1 MGKFDR
7 FFTNES
13 GPAVTKPRR
22 GRDGGND
29 IYGLPDGNWISKGVY
44 RIEYS
49 YRLGDT
55 YGNFPLLAPET
66 MRVMRRVGA
75 RGGIVFLDLE
85 TTGLSGGAGT
95 YAFLCGLGMTSG
107 DFFNV
112 TQYFLKSPAYEAEW
126 LLAIDSDIPACST
139 LATYNGLT
147 FDIPILLT
155 RHVMTRTSARWES
168 SPHIDLLHFSRRLYR
183 GYLESCAL
191 GKIERHVLGARR
203 SAEDV
208 PGYLIP
214 ELYRQYLGSGDASIL
229 GGVFYHNRLDIASLA
244 SLYCHVARILEG
256 TSGSG
261 RELLRAGDFWRDRGF
276 VGDAVRLWEMAEA
289 DPDARIDSFI
299 RRAFLAKKD
308 KNHASARDLFE
319 RALGEFRAGA
329 RHASSDLLLVLEELA
344 KLEEHRFM
352 DGRRALAYVKTAL
365 EVLRRAKYY
374 GGASNTDRKRA
385 MEHRRARLEKK
396 IYLNGKCQNDE

>member
-13 GPAVTKPRR
+13 GPAATKPRR
-22 GRDGGND
+22 GTNDGD
-29 IYGLPDGNWISKGVY
+29 IQGLPGGTWISKGVY

-49 YRLGDT
+49 YRLGDL
-55 YGNFPLLAPET
+55 YGAFPLLAPEA
-66 MRVMRRVGA
+66 MEVMRRVGA
-75 RGGIVFLDLE
+75 RGSVVFLDLE
-85 TTGLSGGAGT
+85 TTGLSGGTGT
-95 YAFLCGLGMTSG
+95 YAFLCGLGATRG

-126 LLAIDSDIPACST
+126 LRAIDSNIPASST

-147 FDIPILLT
+147 FDVPILLT
-155 RHVMTRTSARWES
+155 RHVMTRTRAHWES
-168 SPHIDLLHFSRRLYR
+168 SPHIDLLRFSRRLYK

-191 GKIERHVLGARR
+191 GVVERGVLGVRR
-203 SAEDV
+203 SADDV

-214 ELYRQYLGSGDASIL
+214 ELYRQYLGSQDASIL

-261 RELLRAGDFWRDRGF
+261 RELLRAGDFWRDKGF
-276 VGDAVRLWEMAEA
+276 AGDAVRLWEMAEA
-289 DPDARIDSFI
+289 DPDARIDSFV
-299 RRAFLAKKD
+299 RRAFHAKKD

-319 RALGEFRAGA
+319 RALGELRAGA
-329 RHASSDLLLVLEELA
+329 RYTSDDLLLILEELA

-352 DGRRALAYVKTAL
+352 NKRRALNYVQTAL
-365 EVLRRAKYY
+365 SVLKRAKYY
-374 GGASNTDRKRA
+374 GGISNAEHTRA
-385 MEHRRARLEKK
+385 MEYRRARLEKK